1 MNNQFSDKKIS
12 IDQEDLELVVNIL
25 RQAPIDFYA
34 YGSRAKGTNKK
45 FSDLDLCYKQN
56 LNQKILYKLM
66 DDFEESDLPFKV
78 DLTDYNKCSDRFK
91 KLIDRDLRKIQ

>member
-1 MNNQFSDKKIS
+1 MNHQSPDKKFS
-12 IDQEDLELVVNIL
+12 IDQEDLEIVVNIL
-25 RQAPIDFYA
+25 KQAPIDFYA

-56 LNQKILYKLM
+56 LSQEILYRLM

-78 DLTDYNKCSDRFK
+78 DLADYNKCTNQFK
-91 KLIDRDLRKIQ
+91 ELIDRDLMKI